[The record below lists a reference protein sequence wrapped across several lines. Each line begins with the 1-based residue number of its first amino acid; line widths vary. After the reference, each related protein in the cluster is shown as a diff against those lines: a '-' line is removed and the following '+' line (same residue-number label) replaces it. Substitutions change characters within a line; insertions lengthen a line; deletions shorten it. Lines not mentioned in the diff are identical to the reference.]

1 LKVFVGRA
9 SASLTCP
16 TRTIFFF
23 GLHHVEFICC
33 IFCFELNPTNY
44 KVLATGDLGDK
55 SGVALVAKVK
65 GDAAQVWAAVEKRH
79 PERLEPAEV
88 KAMLTTQLGFTAEL
102 CTDAAVAAMVAY
114 THATPS
120 SRCVSL
126 ALEAAFAS
134 VLVSLLYLVAPDL

>member
-23 GLHHVEFICC
+23 GLHHVDFICC
-33 IFCFELNPTNY
+33 IFCFELYPTNY

-114 THATPS
+114 THATP
-120 SRCVSL
+120 RP
-126 ALEAAFAS
+126 APAAS
-134 VLVSLLYLVAPDL
+134 HLLSEPLLLLS